1 MAANRKARVFWP
13 VAFLLLLVDC
23 SSKELVVDRIG
34 ISNVAHPVVGDAVRF
49 TLSFNPDAA
58 MGLTLGSFSR
68 VGFALAA
75 ILAIAVLAPLYR
87 RTQAKQTARLVA
99 LALIC
104 GGAAGNML
112 DRLRSSRGVVDF
124 IDVGVGVHRF
134 YIFNVA
140 DMGVSVGAVML
151 AFLLWRA
158 DRQEMS
164 KAGES
169 EAK

>member
-1 MAANRKARVFWP
+1 MPADHKTRVFWP
-13 VAFLLLLVDC
+13 IAFLLLLVDC
-23 SSKELVVDRIG
+23 SSKELVVEKLG
-34 ISNVAHPVVGDAVRF
+34 LSNVPHDIVGDAIRF

-58 MGLTLGSFSR
+58 MGLSLGAFSR
-68 VGFALAA
+68 VGFAAAA

-87 RTQAKQTARLVA
+87 KTRATQTSRIVA

-124 IDVGVGVHRF
+124 IDIGIGSHRF

-151 AFLLWRA
+151 AYLLWRA
-158 DRQEMS
+158 DHAEPEQSHQRIT
-164 KAGES
+164 K
-169 EAK
+169 